1 MLQFL
6 PAIASLLESN
16 KKQADQAKQNQI
28 NAYMGQAPSAQ
39 PQGQGGGGILQGL
52 GGLLGGLGGAKKKP
66 HTPGDG
72 GPNADGITGP
82 NGGKLMTENE
92 VYGPGAGA
100 GSYDLAPPAPEDEI
114 L

>member
-66 HTPGDG
+66 DIMK
-72 GPNADGITGP
+72 D
-82 NGGKLMTENE
+82 KFQD
-92 VYGPGAGA
+92 PGAPADLG
-100 GSYDLAPPAPEDEI
+100 YDAAPPAPEDEI